1 MTQYAVHTLWSC
13 RKENTIRIYLWALM
27 FIELRRCVLR
37 HKYRLCQGL
46 PSSRWYAT
54 KHQRLHPPSLQPS
67 PSPLNSRSPPPPFTS
82 HSRPRISK
90 TANELQLCSSNS
102 ASFGFVSYWKVFV
115 KTMLLACDNKVVAE
129 IAAAVLEIAAA
140 AWVAGTVA
148 KTMQ

>member
-37 HKYRLCQGL
+37 HKYRLCRGL

-67 PSPLNSRSPPPPFTS
+67 PSPLNSRSPPP
-82 HSRPRISK
+82 HLPR
-90 TANELQLCSSNS
+90 TAGHASAKLQM
-102 ASFGFVSYWKVFV
+102 SYS
-115 KTMLLACDNKVVAE
+115 C
-129 IAAAVLEIAAA
+129 AAATVQVLGLFPIGRCSLKQCC
-140 AWVAGTVA
+140 WHVIIRLLPR
-148 KTMQ
+148 